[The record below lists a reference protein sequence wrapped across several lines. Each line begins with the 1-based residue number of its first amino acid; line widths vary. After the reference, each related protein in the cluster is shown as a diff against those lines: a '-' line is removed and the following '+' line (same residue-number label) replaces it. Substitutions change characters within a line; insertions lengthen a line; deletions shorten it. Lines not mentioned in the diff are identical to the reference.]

1 MQIKLSKDEVK
12 TLKSLDPKTKGDK
25 PWQTARQVA
34 SGVFRKK
41 EENLD
46 QDQIRVVRNSFRKIV
61 REKLVE
67 MNTKESGQ
75 YRITDKGRKLLIS
88 GETELT
94 GVFERGLA
102 TRRGKESGEE
112 RKKAA
117 PKKAPKAKAAPKK
130 AKAAPKKAT
139 KKKATKKKAKV
150 AAAPKQASTKK
161 KVAPKKAPKKKAPA
175 KKAAIKVEDKTAT
188 ATAKPETKN
197 GNGKGDAVRKGPPQ
211 FKRRKLATATPSN

>member
-12 TLKSLDPKTKGDK
+12 ALKSLDPKTKGDR

-34 SGVFRKK
+34 GGVFRKK

-46 QDQIRVVRNSFRKIV
+46 QDQIRVVRNAFRKIV
-61 REKLVE
+61 RENLVE
-67 MNTKESGQ
+67 ISTKDRGN

-102 TRRGKESGEE
+102 TRRGKEAAAV
-112 RKKAA
+112 KKVAPKKATKVKAA
-117 PKKAPKAKAAPKK
+117 PKKAAKKAPKK
-130 AKAAPKKAT
+130 AAKKAEV
-139 KKKATKKKAKV
+139 AKV
-150 AAAPKQASTKK
+150 AAAPKKASTKK
-161 KVAPKKAPKKKAPA
+161 KSPS

-211 FKRRKLATATPSN
+211 FKRRKLATTTTPSN